1 MRPAQHQGADSRSGR
16 SRSKSCNRYEEFHEQ
31 DELDGSEKVQ
41 IADAPKIKEGT
52 PLLRRAARPEEQ
64 QSQAKNE
71 DSIQNSSF
79 AELTKQQTLIQ
90 QSFKS
95 HQTLASAAK
104 PNAAGKSPPARAAM
118 VEAMMGGP
126 KVVQNQAEG
135 VEVDQDLMTFQQ
147 KRRPTQQDHSRG
159 MGNPL
164 EVQEAMLPRSRFTD

>member
-1 MRPAQHQGADSRSGR
+1 
-16 SRSKSCNRYEEFHEQ
+16 
-31 DELDGSEKVQ
+31 
-41 IADAPKIKEGT
+41 
-52 PLLRRAARPEEQ
+52 
-64 QSQAKNE
+64 
-71 DSIQNSSF
+71 
-79 AELTKQQTLIQ
+79 
-90 QSFKS
+90 
-95 HQTLASAAK
+95 
-104 PNAAGKSPPARAAM
+104 M